1 MGVLITNLNYC
12 AVLSV
17 SYLSAVAGQNVF
29 RGPNLQNLGGL
40 GEKPQKIFEIF
51 IPEVTANAKNFKH

>member
-17 SYLSAVAGQNVF
+17 SYLSAEAGQNVF
-29 RGPNLQNLGGL
+29 RGPNLQNLGDL
-40 GEKPQKIFEIF
+40 GENPQKIFEIF
-51 IPEVTANAKNFKH
+51 IPEITANRSNFRH

>member
-29 RGPNLQNLGGL
+29 RGPNLQNLGGS
-40 GEKPQKIFEIF
+40 GGKP
-51 IPEVTANAKNFKH
+51 PENF